1 MVEFHYIDWTDYG
14 KLVAELIERIR
25 SREQIFDLIIG
36 IARGGI
42 PVAMVIADQLG
53 VQIDFINVK
62 SYTGVATRG
71 KPRIISTLTEDVKGK
86 RVLVVDD
93 LIDEG
98 DTMSTVLAYLK
109 PRKPKSLS
117 TAVLFKKPWSKHEPD
132 YFLEVLDKWV
142 VFPWEHAEVKRLA
155 ASEAAAEAK
164 RGRARESR
172 SPRP

>member
-98 DTMSTVLAYLK
+98 DTMSTVLAYVK

-117 TAVLFKKPWSKHEPD
+117 TAVLCKKPRSRHEPD
-132 YFLEVLDKWV
+132 YVLEHL
-142 VFPWEHAEVKRLA
+142 
-155 ASEAAAEAK
+155 
-164 RGRARESR
+164 AREVVLTED
-172 SPRP
+172 